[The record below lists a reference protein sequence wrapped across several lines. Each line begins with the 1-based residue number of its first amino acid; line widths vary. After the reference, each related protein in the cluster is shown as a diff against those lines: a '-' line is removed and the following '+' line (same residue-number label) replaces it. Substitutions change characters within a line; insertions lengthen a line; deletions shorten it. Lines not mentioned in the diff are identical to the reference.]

1 MPAPLVIVNNTP
13 LAALWT
19 LEKLDLLRD
28 LFGTVWLPT
37 AVAAEF
43 LVVHTTA
50 RRQALAQAVWL
61 QTVALSDPRHALIY
75 TGLDQGEAEVLALA
89 IEHQARLVIMDERKG
104 RRYARRLGLPN
115 DSLLA
120 CWIACR
126 HSSMAVASSYARR
139 STAARRL
146 GVSRPRPL
154 HGRTR
159 CRPYRRAP
167 GRSIS
172 KRPATGHRRL

>member
-13 LAALWT
+13 LAALWA

-50 RRQALAQAVWL
+50 RRQALAEAVWL

-104 RRYARRLGLPN
+104 HRYARRLGL
-115 DSLLA
+115 SLTGTLGVLLLA
-120 CWIACR
+120 KEEGLITT
-126 HSSMAVASSYARR
+126 VAPLLQELLDQGLYFSPE
-139 STAARRL
+139 L
-146 GVSRPRPL
+146 VSRTL
-154 HGRTR
+154 
-159 CRPYRRAP
+159 
-167 GRSIS
+167 
-172 KRPATGHRRL
+172 RLAKEQTE